1 MGDAN
6 APYVSYFTL
15 LMFDRTMPSE
25 PEYGVQAE
33 LNVPV
38 EMRDG
43 TELMADIYRPADPET
58 GDAVSEPKPALL
70 DRTPYGKRG
79 RLERHGEWYAER
91 GYVVAIQDCRGRFES
106 EGEFYIFVD
115 EAEDGHDTVEWLA
128 DQPYCDGQVGTFG
141 TSYGAW
147 VQSALAT
154 QDPPHLEAMFVNQ
167 GAANGREATFRHN
180 GTFELRWLCW
190 ALTLGGGFAK
200 RALDD
205 DDIQQALANV
215 DVREVLEDGPV
226 QPGQSPLKHIP
237 AYEDWTF
244 DIMTSG
250 SAEDDLWQSPGI
262 NFEAH
267 YDESAD
273 VPTVYAGG
281 WYDSYTKAT
290 CDNFEALA
298 ELKDS
303 DHYLLVGPWTHGWN
317 TYPLPSWNKSYSGEL
332 EFGEE
337 ATMDYQRTRLD
348 FFDHYLKGEDT
359 WSDQATVEF
368 YQMGEGDGHRSR
380 DGRLFHGG
388 SWRSAPEW
396 PLPDTEFTA
405 FYAHGDGRL
414 RTDAPTAADSQT
426 SYEFD
431 PRNPVPTLGGN
442 CSSYITYE
450 PREETLLEYPLSERN
465 LHDITGRGAYDQRT
479 RENTLGAERADR
491 PLETRDDVLVFR
503 TPPLEEPV
511 RIAGPISVTVYGET
525 DAPDTDF
532 TAKLLDE
539 YPPNPEFEDGFAL
552 NLADSICR
560 GRYRGYRKTPDFVE
574 PGAVHEYYMEPYP
587 TANVFKPGHRIRLD
601 ISSSNFPRYDVN
613 HNTGGPLYGDREYNT
628 ATNTVH
634 HSAEYP
640 THIELPLQ
648 PVDE

>member
-1 MGDAN
+1 M
-6 APYVSYFTL
+6 S
-15 LMFDRTMPSE
+15 SS
-25 PEYGVQAE
+25 PEYGVCAE
-33 LNVPV
+33 LNVSA

-43 TELMADIYRPADPET
+43 TELATDIYRPADPAT
-58 GDAVSEPKPALL
+58 GEPIEEPKPALL

-79 RLERHGEWYAER
+79 RMERHGEWYAKR
-91 GYVVAIQDCRGRFES
+91 GYVVAIQDCRGRFDS
-106 EGEFYIFVD
+106 EGEFYIFKN

-128 DQPYCDGQVGTFG
+128 ERDCCDGQVGTVG
-141 TSYGAW
+141 TSYGGW

-167 GAANGREATFRHN
+167 GAANGRKATFRHN
-180 GTFELRWLCW
+180 GAFELRWLCW

-200 RALDD
+200 RALEDE
-205 DDIQQALANV
+205 DIQQALANV
-215 DVREVLEDGPV
+215 DVREVLKDGPV

-237 AYEDWTF
+237 NYEEWTF

-250 SAEDDLWQSPGI
+250 NAEDDLWQSPGI
-262 NFEAH
+262 NFEAY

-273 VPTVYAGG
+273 VPTVYSGA

-298 ELKDS
+298 ERKDS
-303 DHYLLVGPWTHGWN
+303 DHYLLMGPWTHGWN

-332 EFGEE
+332 EFGEV
-337 ATMDYQRTRLD
+337 AFRDYQRTRLD
-348 FFDHYLKGEDT
+348 FFDHYLKGKDK
-359 WSDQATVEF
+359 WADQATVEYF
-368 YQMGEGDGHRSR
+368 QMGEGDGSRTR

-388 SWRSAPEW
+388 SWDTAESW
-396 PLPDTEFTA
+396 PLPETEFTS
-405 FYAHGDGRL
+405 FYAHEDGRL
-414 RTDAPTAADSQT
+414 ARDPPTASESST
-426 SYEFD
+426 TYEFD
-431 PRNPVPTLGGN
+431 PKDPVPTLGGN

-450 PREETLLEYPLSERN
+450 PREESILEYPLAERN
-465 LHDITGRGAYDQRT
+465 LHDMTGRGGFDQRT
-479 RENTLGAERADR
+479 RADTLGADRADV
-491 PLETRDDVLVFR
+491 PLEARDDVLVFR

-532 TAKLLDE
+532 TAKLIDE

-560 GRYRGYRKTPDFVE
+560 GRYRGYRETPDFVE
-574 PGAVHEYYMEPYP
+574 PGAVHEYEMEPYP
-587 TANVFKPGHRIRLD
+587 TANVFKAGHRIRLD

-613 HNTGGPLYGDREYNT
+613 HNTGGPLYGDREYNV

-634 HSAEYP
+634 HSEEYP

-648 PVDE
+648 PVED